1 MVSVS
6 PAIGVLLAMRNAEM
20 SRASSSVSLK
30 FGMVAVVAPEAVE
43 RVTAALQSA
52 GERVHRI
59 GRIVARAGDAPGT
72 RLLNT
77 ESQWP
82 G

>member
-1 MVSVS
+1 M
-6 PAIGVLLAMRNAEM
+6 ARTFNCGV
-20 SRASSSVSLK
+20 
-30 FGMVAVVAPEAVE
+30 GMVAVVAPGAVE
-43 RVTAALQSA
+43 HVTAALA
-52 GERVHRI
+52 GVGERVHRI

-72 RLLNT
+72 RLLNR